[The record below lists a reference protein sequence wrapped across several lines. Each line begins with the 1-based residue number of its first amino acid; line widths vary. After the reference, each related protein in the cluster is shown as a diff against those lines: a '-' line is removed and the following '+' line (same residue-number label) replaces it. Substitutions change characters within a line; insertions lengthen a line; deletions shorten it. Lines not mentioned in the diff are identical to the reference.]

1 MVSFDLNSAD
11 ILTAVVQYFGLK
23 HCGKVSLVG
32 SMATLVT
39 PTKGNVEGMMPILAH
54 LHQDGNTAVLGETVA
69 ESCMARQWIQF
80 KVFLLDTSDRK
91 ETLLSCLSQLNQ
103 CLSSNVYLA
112 GNSLTAADVVIY
124 HSLHKTV
131 ASFSFHDKE
140 LYSNLCRWFQH
151 VQQDQRF
158 RRGKEEVQFSKT
170 KLY

>member
-1 MVSFDLNSAD
+1 MVSFDLNSVD

-80 KVFLLDTSDRK
+80 KVKILYR
-91 ETLLSCLSQLNQ
+91 TLPFWLSVGSPISPDVRPRGRRRGAKILSQ
-103 CLSSNVYLA
+103 
-112 GNSLTAADVVIY
+112 
-124 HSLHKTV
+124 
-131 ASFSFHDKE
+131 F
-140 LYSNLCRWFQH
+140 
-151 VQQDQRF
+151 
-158 RRGKEEVQFSKT
+158 
-170 KLY
+170 